1 MKIYC
6 LVCNEEFEADVAT
19 YCPCCGAVGDDL
31 EPCEEEDEGAYTEDW
46 APTEEE
52 LDAMYEDY
60 EQRRLISNAVAVIG
74 AQ

>member
-31 EPCEEEDEGAYTEDW
+31 EPYDEDP
-46 APTEEE
+46 APTDEEIE
-52 LDAMYEDY
+52 AMFADY
-60 EQRRLISNAVAVIG
+60 NERYGISRPLALMG
-74 AQ
+74 AI